1 MKRTPIIVIGQVYLH
16 TELNEYLVVTKS
28 TRGEIF
34 FSGNGFS
41 GRNEVERFLERF
53 GPVDP
58 SDLEDQE
65 AQALLAL
72 IQTPNPKLSTG
83 WVTPED
89 ELPSFEED
97 DDLEGDE

>member
-1 MKRTPIIVIGQVYLH
+1 MKRTPIIVVGQVYLH
-16 TELNEYLVVTKS
+16 TEVNDYLVVTKS
-28 TRGEIF
+28 TRGEIC
-34 FSGNGFS
+34 FSGHGFS

-58 SDLEDQE
+58 SDLEEHE
-65 AQALLAL
+65 AQALLAHL
-72 IQTPNPKLSTG
+72 APNTKLSTG

-97 DDLEGDE
+97 DELEGDE